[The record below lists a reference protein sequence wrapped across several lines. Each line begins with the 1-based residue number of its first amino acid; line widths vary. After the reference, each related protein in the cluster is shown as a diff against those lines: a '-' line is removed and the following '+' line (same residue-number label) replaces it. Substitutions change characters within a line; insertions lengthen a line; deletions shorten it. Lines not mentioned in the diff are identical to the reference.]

1 MHEFSIE
8 APLQSGAFF
17 MPVNF
22 DRFFLLGG
30 LMVGLCMTYG
40 RLIHN
45 FSTLPNN
52 LIKHHSFCFIN
63 CFKALLKLVF
73 DFVDSLKE
81 FDHILK
87 LLGLIGCSLPI
98 FINKWFH
105 ITQNNKRN
113 NWATQKWIKGVCL
126 PKTEKQP
133 ENLFLVL
140 VTVELNWETIRT
152 GRNKR
157 FSAVISFV
165 ENEKMG
171 FWNFYNWIV
180 GF

>member
-17 MPVNF
+17 MPENF

-98 FINKWFH
+98 FINK
-105 ITQNNKRN
+105 
-113 NWATQKWIKGVCL
+113 
-126 PKTEKQP
+126 
-133 ENLFLVL
+133 
-140 VTVELNWETIRT
+140 
-152 GRNKR
+152 
-157 FSAVISFV
+157 
-165 ENEKMG
+165 
-171 FWNFYNWIV
+171 
-180 GF
+180 

>member
-1 MHEFSIE
+1 MLEFSIE
-8 APLQSGAFF
+8 APLESGAFF
-17 MPVNF
+17 APTRIY
-22 DRFFLLGG
+22 RFFLLGG

-98 FINKWFH
+98 FINK
-105 ITQNNKRN
+105 
-113 NWATQKWIKGVCL
+113 
-126 PKTEKQP
+126 
-133 ENLFLVL
+133 
-140 VTVELNWETIRT
+140 
-152 GRNKR
+152 
-157 FSAVISFV
+157 
-165 ENEKMG
+165 
-171 FWNFYNWIV
+171 
-180 GF
+180 